1 MPRTWCGPP
10 SRKEVGYRLVTTDGE
25 VFERGSLAYCG
36 GLNTSVLP
44 AQVVSMA
51 STPDGRGYW
60 LLLSDGAVY
69 AFGDATWYGD
79 LRGSSWKG
87 GPVPPGAPAV
97 GIAATPDGKG
107 YLVLAADGSVYAFG
121 DATYHGSRGGEWTDG
136 APVGIAVDA
145 KTGGYWVVTSK
156 GAVYGEDA
164 PTSDRSTTPPPRQW
178 SASRRRPMGTATG
191 SPPSPARV
199 RLRCRNV
206 RIGRPGTCQLTCGRH
221 RRQPGWE
228 GLLDRHRER
237 PDPALWQGRLVRP
250 GAAGSPQ
257 RGHKRLQRPRRRQRR
272 SQPRLARRRPPSGGS
287 TSWLFS
293 TQRRRSRAALGQRSG
308 HGTWKDTRDAV
319 VTAPEP
325 LPPRLSHREADRAAA
340 SEGEDPVALGE
351 EPGSG
356 SEHASACL
364 AANVTHGR

>member
-1 MPRTWCGPP
+1 MLYFACGGPTLPATLEAYPFPVAPSPDNPPAWPEWRANPDRTGIADPVSVPRTWCGPP

-164 PTSDRSTTPPPRQW
+164 PDLGSLDYAPSSPVVGIAAAPDGDSYWLATQSGRVYAYGAETYGSVAQAHVNSPVIGIA
-178 SASRRRPMGTATG
+178 ASPDGKGCWIATASG
-191 SPPSPARV
+191 RI
-199 RLRCRNV
+199 LRF
-206 RIGRPGTCQLTCGRH
+206 GKG
-221 RRQPGWE
+221 GWY
-228 GLLDRHRER
+228 GQV
-237 PDPALWQGRLVRP
+237 PP
-250 GAAGSPQ
+250 GAHSEVISAFS
-257 RGHKRLQRPRRRQRR
+257 
-272 SQPRLARRRPPSGGS
+272 APS
-287 TSWLFS
+287 
-293 TQRRRSRAALGQRSG
+293 
-308 HGTWKDTRDAV
+308 
-319 VTAPEP
+319 
-325 LPPRLSHREADRAAA
+325 
-340 SEGEDPVALGE
+340 
-351 EPGSG
+351 
-356 SEHASACL
+356 
-364 AANVTHGR
+364 